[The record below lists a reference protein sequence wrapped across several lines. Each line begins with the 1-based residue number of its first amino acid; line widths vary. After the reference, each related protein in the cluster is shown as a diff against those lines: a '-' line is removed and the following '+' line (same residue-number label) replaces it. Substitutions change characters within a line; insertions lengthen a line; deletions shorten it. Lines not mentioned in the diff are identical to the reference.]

1 MFAYGE
7 LPMSSRRKGHV
18 ASNSKALAKTTIF
31 GPPPILM
38 GEDERVY
45 DDLLEKVSS
54 DIKPKGIIEQILIK
68 DVVDL
73 TYELFRLRGLKA
85 AWLSDI
91 IPDCLEEFL
100 EPHIRRSAKNE
111 ESDTPS
117 LAGKLARK
125 WAEGNRAAHARV
137 EKLVASRKLV
147 MASVYAYALTDRFDD
162 IERIDRMIITVE
174 GRRNAVF
181 REIDRHRIA
190 LSRALSDNIHEIED
204 AEFETIEPEAVI
216 PKIANDKN
224 AA

>member
-1 MFAYGE
+1 
-7 LPMSSRRKGHV
+7 MSSRRKGHV

-91 IPDCLEEFL
+91 IPDCL
-100 EPHIRRSAKNE
+100 
-111 ESDTPS
+111 
-117 LAGKLARK
+117 
-125 WAEGNRAAHARV
+125 V
-137 EKLVASRKLV
+137 EKR
-147 MASVYAYALTDRFDD
+147 R
-162 IERIDRMIITVE
+162 ERYSFT
-174 GRRNAVF
+174 RR
-181 REIDRHRIA
+181 
-190 LSRALSDNIHEIED
+190 
-204 AEFETIEPEAVI
+204 
-216 PKIANDKN
+216 
-224 AA
+224 

>member
-1 MFAYGE
+1 
-7 LPMSSRRKGHV
+7 MSSRRKGHV

-100 EPHIRRSAKNE
+100 SAIRGHRKTKRAILLHSPVNLLESGLKAIGLRMLEWKNL
-111 ESDTPS
+111 SHH
-117 LAGKLARK
+117 
-125 WAEGNRAAHARV
+125 GNW
-137 EKLVASRKLV
+137 
-147 MASVYAYALTDRFDD
+147 
-162 IERIDRMIITVE
+162 
-174 GRRNAVF
+174 
-181 REIDRHRIA
+181 
-190 LSRALSDNIHEIED
+190 
-204 AEFETIEPEAVI
+204 
-216 PKIANDKN
+216 
-224 AA
+224 